1 MYPTRARTG
10 TSCSRDKRTN
20 HARGQ
25 CASTVAINSSFRVI
39 NSLKHVKKSLLI
51 SSFEVTP
58 VMATSFKQQSH
69 VNITLQHSITHIHFL
84 SGWLPFDGLLLHNW
98 TIGGKV
104 HTIKS
109 NVIVKAVVD
118 VFTQSDE
125 RKVMHRSITTKRY
138 EKRYYLTVYKCII
151 ANKRRAMIPQ
161 TFFFFTLILVYTKRT
176 TLWKSLKLSENI
188 SYNTS

>member
-1 MYPTRARTG
+1 
-10 TSCSRDKRTN
+10 
-20 HARGQ
+20 
-25 CASTVAINSSFRVI
+25 
-39 NSLKHVKKSLLI
+39 
-51 SSFEVTP
+51 
-58 VMATSFKQQSH
+58 MATSSKQQSH

-125 RKVMHRSITTKRY
+125 RKVRHRSVTMKRY
-138 EKRYYLTVYKCII
+138 EKRYYLTVYNCITEQEKGNDT
-151 ANKRRAMIPQ
+151 ANI
-161 TFFFFTLILVYTKRT
+161 FFLLSYWYTQRER
-176 TLWKSLKLSENI
+176 LYERI
-188 SYNTS
+188 